1 MLTILPL
8 ASRLTP
14 PDQVHAT
21 VTRLSAR
28 LGARGIAHAIVEP
41 GFQDPSALLIGTGGT
56 EHLALAAL
64 DATTGP
70 ALLLAHPEQ
79 NSLPAAMEILSRLRQ
94 TGRPGRIA
102 LLNDHDDGWALLARL
117 GACHAA
123 RARLASMRIG
133 RIGTPSDWLVA
144 STPPESA
151 VREAWG
157 PALVDVPM
165 SDVRAAMAEA
175 DAAEVTRVVRD
186 FVDRADG
193 VREPS
198 ADDLSAAGRVV
209 CALRDVVRQHRLD
222 GCTVRCFDL
231 VADDRTTGCLAL
243 SWLLDE
249 GVVAGCEGDVPAAL
263 TMAWLQAI
271 AGEPG
276 FIANPQDIDVT
287 GGRVSL
293 AHCTIARRMVT
304 GYTLRSHFESSLG
317 VGIQGRLASGP
328 VTLARIGGADLR
340 ELFVADGDLESCG
353 DVALR
358 CRTQIDVRLQAD
370 LRDLLVRPSGNHH
383 VLVRGHWAARLREY
397 HALYVASH
405 VGAAAGG

>member
-8 ASRLTP
+8 ASSLNP
-14 PDQVHAT
+14 PEQVHAT
-21 VTRLSAR
+21 VSRLSAR
-28 LGARGIAHAIVEP
+28 LGARGVAHEIVAP
-41 GFQDPSALLIGTGGT
+41 GFREPSALLIVTGGT

-64 DATTGP
+64 EATRGP

-79 NSLPAAMEILSRLRQ
+79 NSLPAALETLSRLRQ

-102 LLNDHDDGWALLARL
+102 LLNDHDDGWELLARL
-117 GACHAA
+117 GVCQAA

-144 STPPESA
+144 STPSERV

-165 SDVRAAMAEA
+165 SDVREAMAGA
-175 DAAEVTRVVRD
+175 DAAEVTRIVRD
-186 FVDRADG
+186 FVDRAEG
-193 VREPS
+193 MREPS
-198 ADDLSAAGRVV
+198 VDDLVAAGRVV
-209 CALRDVVRQHRLD
+209 CALREVVRQHRLD

-231 VADDRTTGCLAL
+231 VVDDRTTGCLAL

-263 TMAWLQAI
+263 TMTWLQLM

-293 AHCTIARRMVT
+293 AHCTIARRMLT
-304 GYTLRSHFESSLG
+304 SYTLRSHFESSLG
-317 VGIQGRLASGP
+317 VGIQGRLAPGP

-340 ELFVADGDLESCG
+340 EVFVADGELESCG

-383 VLVRGHWAARLREY
+383 VLVRGHWAAPLREY
-397 HALYVASH
+397 HALYVAGH
-405 VGAAAGG
+405 AGAAAGG